1 MESALNVIR
10 AACVSNLVILCR
22 IEKVSSHHAEVNHR
36 VWQQIRTC
44 MPFLNAVVIS

>member
-1 MESALNVIR
+1 MKTALNVIR
-10 AACVSNLVILCR
+10 AAFVCNLVILCR
-22 IEKVSSHHAEVNHR
+22 IEKVFSHHAKVNHR